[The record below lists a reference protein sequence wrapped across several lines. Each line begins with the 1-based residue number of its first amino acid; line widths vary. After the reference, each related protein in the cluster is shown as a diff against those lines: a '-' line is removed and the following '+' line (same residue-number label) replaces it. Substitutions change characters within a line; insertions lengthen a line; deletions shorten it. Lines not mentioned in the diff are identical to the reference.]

1 MAAYTITQTEVTAGA
16 GATISR
22 TALAGVTITA
32 GQALYL
38 SAANTVSLAQADGTA
53 AEAAA
58 VGIAMNGGAAGQPI
72 LFVANGLVNLDTAAL
87 TGAAL
92 GDVVAL
98 GATAGGLYPNEDIAT
113 TEYVTIMGYIVT
125 ANPGVVN
132 VSIIATGVAHV

>member
-1 MAAYTITQTEVTAGA
+1 MAAYTITATEVTAGA
-16 GATISR
+16 GATIFR

-72 LFVANGLVNLDTAAL
+72 LFVANGLINLDTAAL